1 MGKVNFN
8 LLNGKHLIFIFSA
21 ITRFSC
27 DEDIANQTFCS
38 DVRDKSGSRNITLG
52 FLRAENISKE
62 CDKFT
67 VDLQNRNL
75 EVEVEDKSGIS
86 LPLLIGIVLGA
97 LLLLFGV
104 IVYLV
109 YYGVNKRDK
118 AVARPRSRYR
128 VVKGGLDEEGEGKLT

>member
-1 MGKVNFN
+1 MSVKWVRST
-8 LLNGKHLIFIFSA
+8 LLGKHLIFYFSA

-97 LLLLFGV
+97 LLLLLGV

-109 YYGVNKRDK
+109 YYGVDKRDE
-118 AVARPRSRYR
+118 AVRRPQSIYR
-128 VVKGGLDEEGEGKLT
+128 VTKKDLEEEGKPI